1 MSAAFSNPAFSTA
14 VVASPDNG
22 FRNKITQ
29 SLRLAHCSVQ
39 EARGG
44 AEALAKLEAGSCQA
58 LLLDNW
64 LPDLDVAEFL
74 HIVKQRHPELKILVI
89 DSRTGE
95 PVPQPGS
102 FMSEDRSG
110 VPASSELNHGY
121 ELEPAFSPDHD
132 DVAPGFSPAHA
143 GPKLGAMIPV
153 EPLPGMIGAS
163 LAMQNVSRMAR
174 LVAVRST
181 TVLLTGETGTG
192 KELVAKA
199 IHLLS
204 PRQRQPFITVN
215 CAAIP
220 ESLLE
225 SELFG
230 YARGAFTGAF
240 QSRMGRIHAAHG
252 GTLFLDEVGELPLS
266 MQAKLL
272 RFLQEGEV
280 QRLGGPDIIRVDV
293 RVVAAT
299 NAQLARRVAEKAFR
313 EDLYYRVSVF
323 PIDLVPLRD
332 RPEDICLLGSHFLA
346 SFCQEARISPKRISD
361 TAGRLLNKHSWPG
374 NVRELRHVME
384 RAFILSE
391 DHKQIIPEHISLQAP
406 WR

>member
-1 MSAAFSNPAFSTA
+1 
-14 VVASPDNG
+14 
-22 FRNKITQ
+22 
-29 SLRLAHCSVQ
+29 
-39 EARGG
+39 
-44 AEALAKLEAGSCQA
+44 
-58 LLLDNW
+58 
-64 LPDLDVAEFL
+64 
-74 HIVKQRHPELKILVI
+74 
-89 DSRTGE
+89 
-95 PVPQPGS
+95 
-102 FMSEDRSG
+102 
-110 VPASSELNHGY
+110 
-121 ELEPAFSPDHD
+121 
-132 DVAPGFSPAHA
+132 
-143 GPKLGAMIPV
+143 
-153 EPLPGMIGAS
+153 MIGAS

-225 SELFG
+225 SEVFG

-299 NAQLARRVAEKAFR
+299 NAQLARRVAEQAFR

>member
-1 MSAAFSNPAFSTA
+1 MSSAFPSAAFSTA
-14 VVASPDNG
+14 VIASPNG
-22 FRNKITQ
+22 DFRRKLCE
-29 SLRLAHCSVQ
+29 SLRSARCSVQ

-44 AEALAKLEAGSCQA
+44 AEALAKLEEGDCQA
-58 LLLDNW
+58 LLLDTW
-64 LPDLDVAEFL
+64 LPDLDISEFL
-74 HIVKQRHPELKILVI
+74 HIVKQRHPQLRVVVV
-89 DSRTGE
+89 DSGTGE
-95 PVPQPGS
+95 QFLKSGLFVSGTLASHDVP
-102 FMSEDRSG
+102 
-110 VPASSELNHGY
+110 PASTEEEDETGF
-121 ELEPAFSPDHD
+121 AGT
-132 DVAPGFSPAHA
+132 APEEGIS
-143 GPKLGAMIPV
+143 PV
-153 EPLPGMIGAS
+153 EPLPGMIGLS
-163 LAMQNVSRMAR
+163 QAMQSVSRMSR
-174 LVAVRST
+174 LVALRST

-199 IHLLS
+199 IHVLS
-204 PRQRQPFITVN
+204 PRHRQPFITVN

-220 ESLLE
+220 EPLLE
-225 SELFG
+225 AELFG

-280 QRLGGPDIIRVDV
+280 QRLGGPDVIRVDV

-313 EDLYYRVSVF
+313 EDLYYRISVF
-323 PIDLVPLRD
+323 PIDLVPLRE
-332 RPEDICLLGSHFLA
+332 RPEDILPLGNHFLNA
-346 SFCQEARISPKRISD
+346 FCQESGAPSKTVSGPAA
-361 TAGRLLNKHSWPG
+361 TLLDNHTWPG

-384 RAFILSE
+384 RAFILAE
-391 DHKQIIPEHISLQAP
+391 TRRAILQDHIRLQTP